1 MWNDTLWNSGI
12 CEAVLIRNGKSIRLE
27 RIHLKTGVFVDAKCF
42 LLFRQTDIYFFIFSG
57 FSITGKLWYSVRI
70 FRESGSHATSCPS
83 CLPLSRSEAE

>member
-42 LLFRQTDIYFFIFSG
+42 LLFRQTDIFFYFFRLFYY
-57 FSITGKLWYSVRI
+57 GKTVVFCENLPRVRI
-70 FRESGSHATSCPS
+70 SCHELPVMSPS
-83 CLPLSRSEAE
+83 ISERS